1 MAIRGFHCSRIPCDA
16 FFMDFT
22 NVIGFFILFF
32 TYSKAVCVL
41 RFYILLHV
49 FHVLLPIIT
58 RLYNIIVPGLIVM
71 GIAQDKS
78 SKQCHHLLSLKMIS
92 EIPT

>member
-22 NVIGFFILFF
+22 NVIGFFILFV

-41 RFYILLHV
+41 HFYILLHV
-49 FHVLLPIIT
+49 FHVLLPVIT
-58 RLYNIIVPGLIVM
+58 RFYNIIVPGLIVTPV
-71 GIAQDKS
+71 
-78 SKQCHHLLSLKMIS
+78 H
-92 EIPT
+92 